1 VAGFCSAAAMIDD
14 DENFMVDADGNRV
27 LIGLTVEETL
37 EFDRLERH
45 INKTGPFPH
54 ISRDEWHRSEEKRW
68 LELWDQHQAAMV
80 EFLRTK
86 TRH

>member
-1 VAGFCSAAAMIDD
+1 MLDD
-14 DENFMVDADGNRV
+14 DENFMLDADGNRV

-54 ISRDEWHRSEEKRW
+54 ISRDEGHRSEEKRW

>member
-1 VAGFCSAAAMIDD
+1 MIDD
-14 DENFMVDADGNRV
+14 DEKFVLDADGNRV
-27 LIGLTVEETL
+27 LIGLTMEETL

-45 INKTGPFPH
+45 INETGPFLH
-54 ISRDEWHRSEEKRW
+54 ISRDEWHCSEEKRW

>member
-1 VAGFCSAAAMIDD
+1 MAGFCSAAAMIDD
-14 DENFMVDADGNRV
+14 DEKFMLDADGNRV

>member
-1 VAGFCSAAAMIDD
+1 VAGFCSAAAMIED

-27 LIGLTVEETL
+27 LIGLTLEETL

-45 INKTGPFPH
+45 INETGPFPH

-68 LELWDQHQAAMV
+68 LELWDQRQAAKA

>member
-1 VAGFCSAAAMIDD
+1 MTDN
-14 DENFMVDADGNRV
+14 DENFTVDADGNRV
-27 LIGLTVEETL
+27 LIGLTEEETL

-45 INKTGPFPH
+45 INKSGPFPH
-54 ISRDEWHRSEEKRW
+54 ISRDEWHHSEEKRW

>member
-1 VAGFCSAAAMIDD
+1 MIDD
-14 DENFMVDADGNRV
+14 DENFMLDADGNRV

-45 INKTGPFPH
+45 INKTGPFQH

>member
-1 VAGFCSAAAMIDD
+1 VAGICSAAAMTDN
-14 DENFMVDADGNRV
+14 DENFTVDADGNRV
-27 LIGLTVEETL
+27 LIGLTEEETL

>member
-1 VAGFCSAAAMIDD
+1 VAGFCSAAAMIDH
-14 DENFMVDADGNRV
+14 DENFMLDADGNRV
-27 LIGLTVEETL
+27 LIGLTLEETL

-45 INKTGPFPH
+45 INATGPFPH

>member
-1 VAGFCSAAAMIDD
+1 VAGFCSAAAMLDD
-14 DENFMVDADGNRV
+14 DENFMLDADGNRV

-54 ISRDEWHRSEEKRW
+54 ISRDEWHRLEEKRW

>member
-1 VAGFCSAAAMIDD
+1 VAGFCSAADMIDD
-14 DENFMVDADGNRV
+14 DENFMVDADGDRV
-27 LIGLTVEETL
+27 LIGLTLAETL

-45 INKTGPFPH
+45 INATGPFPH

-68 LELWDQHQAAMV
+68 LELWDQHQAAKI

>member
-1 VAGFCSAAAMIDD
+1 MIDN
-14 DENFMVDADGNRV
+14 DENFMLDADGNRV
-27 LIGLTVEETL
+27 LIGLTLEETL

-45 INKTGPFPH
+45 INETGAFPH
-54 ISRDEWHRSEEKRW
+54 IAQDEWHRSEEKRW

>member
-1 VAGFCSAAAMIDD
+1 MIDD
-14 DENFMVDADGNRV
+14 DEKFMLDADGNRV

-54 ISRDEWHRSEEKRW
+54 ISRDEWHRPEEKRW

>member
-1 VAGFCSAAAMIDD
+1 MIDD
-14 DENFMVDADGNRV
+14 DENFMLDADGNRV
-27 LIGLTVEETL
+27 LIGLTLEETL

-45 INKTGPFPH
+45 INETGAFPH

-68 LELWDQHQAAMV
+68 LELWDQHQEAMV

>member
-1 VAGFCSAAAMIDD
+1 MIDD
-14 DENFMVDADGNRV
+14 DENFMLDADGNRV

-54 ISRDEWHRSEEKRW
+54 ISRDEWLRSEEKRW
-68 LELWDQHQAAMV
+68 LELWDQHQAAML
-80 EFLRTK
+80 EFLRTR